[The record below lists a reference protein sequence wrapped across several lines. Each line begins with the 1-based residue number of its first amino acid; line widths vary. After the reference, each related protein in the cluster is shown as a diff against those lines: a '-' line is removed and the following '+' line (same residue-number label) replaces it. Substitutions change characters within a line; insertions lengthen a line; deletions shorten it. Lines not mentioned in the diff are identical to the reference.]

1 MTLDKARKLIKVQ
14 ADFGG
19 SYNRHSAQLIL
30 TEVQKQHGQKAVDQ
44 LITEFRLDQ
53 IFDFVPGQRFT

>member
-1 MTLDKARKLIKVQ
+1 MTLDKARQLIRVQ

-30 TEVQKQHGQKAVDQ
+30 AEVSREHGQAAVDQ
-44 LITEFRLDQ
+44 LITEFRLSE
-53 IFDFVPGQRFT
+53 IFDFEVGQEFT